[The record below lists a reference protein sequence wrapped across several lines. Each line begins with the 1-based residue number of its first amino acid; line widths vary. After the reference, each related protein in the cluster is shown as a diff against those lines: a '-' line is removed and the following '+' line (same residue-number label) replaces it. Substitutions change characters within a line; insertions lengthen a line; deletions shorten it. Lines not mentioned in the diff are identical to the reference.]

1 MSKFRAPLWALI
13 WLALVLVAGVILLAN
28 SAVVERLMDSTG
40 LTALLYPGGRTALPK
55 VVQSPPEVAA
65 PEVVV
70 PDSTPEVTPDTVLPE
85 TAGIPADGSA
95 ADQNPAPASSVV
107 ASEPPPL
114 PASPNSYRL
123 FFSRL
128 GPDGRMEAVEV
139 VRELPAGSTPLT
151 ATLRALLLGPT
162 LQEKAQGAITLIPQG
177 SKLLSARL
185 KNSTAILSFSEEFSH
200 NTLGNEGLLGELKQV
215 VWTATQ
221 FSTVNEVQFLIGGQY
236 RDSLGEEGLSIA
248 KPLGRSTLP

>member
-1 MSKFRAPLWALI
+1 MAKFRPPLWALI
-13 WLALVLVAGVILLAN
+13 WLALVLLAGVILLAN
-28 SAVVERLMDSTG
+28 TAIVERLMDSTG
-40 LTALLYPGGRTALPK
+40 LTAMLYPGGRSALPK
-55 VVQSPPEVAA
+55 VVHPAPEVPEAA
-65 PEVVV
+65 IPEVVV
-70 PDSTPEVTPDTVLPE
+70 PDITPLSPPEVVVPE
-85 TAGIPADGSA
+85 TSPVPPSA
-95 ADQNPAPASSVV
+95 SVV
-107 ASEPPPL
+107 NEPPPL
-114 PASPNSYRL
+114 PATPNSYRL

-185 KNSTAILSFSEEFSH
+185 KNSTAVLSFSEEFSH

-221 FSTVNEVQFLIGGQY
+221 FSTVNDVQFLIGGQY

-248 KPLGRSTLP
+248 QPLGRSSLP